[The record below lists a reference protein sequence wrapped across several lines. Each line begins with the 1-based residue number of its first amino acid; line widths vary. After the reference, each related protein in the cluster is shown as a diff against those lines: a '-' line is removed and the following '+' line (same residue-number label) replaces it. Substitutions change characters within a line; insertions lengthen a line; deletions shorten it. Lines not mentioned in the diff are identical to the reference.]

1 MYRKVFLQ
9 KYFIEFVISLS
20 LQAKLAFERLQIP
33 HIYHPFICGPN
44 NSLVDKLR
52 EETGAKIHIPP
63 SVLNKDEIVVS
74 GDKDGVMRA
83 KDTIM
88 KIYQEKVG
96 PPALQISL
104 TACTVHTNPFYEH
117 AAFSLH
123 SHDQRSLIVFHFA
136 TKNDIL

>member
-1 MYRKVFLQ
+1 MLLRHDTLVF
-9 KYFIEFVISLS
+9 YWHFFTS
-20 LQAKLAFERLQIP
+20 QAKLAFERLQIP

-44 NSLVDKLR
+44 NTLVDKLK

-96 PPALQISL
+96 SL
-104 TACTVHTNPFYEH
+104 KWFKKELNNIKYI
-117 AAFSLH
+117 
-123 SHDQRSLIVFHFA
+123 LIW
-136 TKNDIL
+136 ILFRI

>member
-1 MYRKVFLQ
+1 MRHDTLVF
-9 KYFIEFVISLS
+9 YWHFFTS
-20 LQAKLAFERLQIP
+20 QAKLAFERLQIP

-44 NSLVDKLR
+44 NTLVDKLK

-96 PPALQISL
+96 SL
-104 TACTVHTNPFYEH
+104 NN
-117 AAFSLH
+117 LK
-123 SHDQRSLIVFHFA
+123 Q
-136 TKNDIL
+136 N